1 MKVILG
7 LTVTID
13 PEGGRIWWVCVFLC
27 SCLLCLRLCD
37 VLGIEWVL
45 WSVTPVYYSTSCSST
60 EVINVKG
67 FSHTFPSHIIQLPL
81 PFPLFILRPEKRD
94 FHHQLH
100 NTGLF
105 PIPTR
110 PSVSAPHYY
119 PPPPTHTHTHGRT
132 KTHKHTHGRTKTH
145 TRIIIYLP
153 KLTTEF
159 RLKAFCNF
167 LIKNALSF
175 GHTLQNTNHGFKVKV
190 WVLVVCI

>member
-1 MKVILG
+1 MGSVERDSSL
-7 LTVTID
+7 LLH
-13 PEGGRIWWVCVFLC
+13 FLQLYRGHKC
-27 SCLLCLRLCD
+27 KG
-37 VLGIEWVL
+37 VLSHLSIPYH
-45 WSVTPVYYSTSCSST
+45 SATSS
-60 EVINVKG
+60 
-67 FSHTFPSHIIQLPL
+67 
-81 PFPLFILRPEKRD
+81 FPLFILRPEKRD